1 MSSLCLVPLRAVV
14 YKVTECRGW
23 KHGLPTGSRL
33 ACSPHLLNAHW
44 LSEGPQQSCR
54 EWPERRCLQ
63 CCYRETACGMDAIW
77 VNDCGYH
84 CYLSPCLWKMQ
95 LNFKPNLSRRES
107 TFIFKF
113 HSFRRFWTLSLKSAH
128 LCSQANLLVY
138 LHQPPPVFAS
148 VYWLGYCA
156 LTMPWAGGAAGNDR
170 HDLLRGCSHSG
181 DGSPARPYLF
191 RTLLSISADSI
202 MTCWSKFLENKTKSN
217 QPTISSFSPLPTP
230 KRGPSDNTMLSTHS
244 YYLHSFAFS

>member
-14 YKVTECRGW
+14 YEVTECRGW

-63 CCYRETACGMDAIW
+63 RCYRETACGMDAIW

-84 CYLSPCLWKMQ
+84 CYLSLCLWKMQ

-128 LCSQANLLVY
+128 LCSQANLPVY

-148 VYWLGYCA
+148 VYWHGYCA

-181 DGSPARPYLF
+181 DGSPRPSVSLPN
-191 RTLLSISADSI
+191 SAFHL
-202 MTCWSKFLENKTKSN
+202 CWFYNDMLKQIFGKQNKI
-217 QPTISSFSPLPTP
+217 QPTYNLLFLPTP
-230 KRGPSDNTMLSTHS
+230 HAQKGTFR
-244 YYLHSFAFS
+244 